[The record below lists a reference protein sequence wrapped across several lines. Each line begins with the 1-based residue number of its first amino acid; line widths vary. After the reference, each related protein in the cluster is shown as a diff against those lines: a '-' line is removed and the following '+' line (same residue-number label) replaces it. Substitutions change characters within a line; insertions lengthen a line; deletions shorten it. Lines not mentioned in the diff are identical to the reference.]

1 MAKTKTKPQ
10 APAAPAARRDS
21 LVTLVLW
28 LAGIVLALQVVRFC
42 YMSWYFVTF
51 PYQLDYGEGGILQIA
66 LRFAR
71 GEPIYP
77 PLSQGY
83 PYVIASYVPVYYVVC
98 GLLAKITGPSFLGGR
113 LVSFLATLA
122 IGAVCAR
129 EVWVRTRHRFAAFA
143 AAATAVTMPIIMIW
157 GTLMR
162 TDVLGLALA
171 LAGFHLFGRKRRVVA
186 VILFGLGVLTRWTNI
201 AGIAAAVS
209 GLVLAR
215 KWKQAAF
222 WSAVQTALLLALVF
236 GSNWITRGG
245 MFHQLALHTSS
256 SLGKSWTWGQVW
268 LLISQAGAVWP
279 AYFVLGLVGA
289 LWCTW
294 RPAHRT
300 LAIYFLGA
308 WAIFFTSG
316 RIGSTFNYLME
327 PVIVGAV
334 AVGVMW
340 GELARAEEAGLSAR
354 VRKVAPLGVALLA
367 AALAVQL
374 VYTNTGGAP
383 KTQAVLGALLAP
395 EGTGVRL
402 SILAQGLLAAAI
414 AAAALGKEG
423 VKTDSGAP
431 TRALVSRAVLALVGA
446 LVLQVAYMSTGGRME
461 YSISLLRPRASGRAS
476 AIVLERIR
484 QTPGPVLCEDFGL
497 IEMAGKVTPLEPF
510 EFTQIAHKGAFDPEP
525 VYRDVREG
533 KFPLIITRFDPEQVV
548 NHEPGADWESGRWP
562 DGIVQALRTR
572 YRLAEREEPYL
583 IYVPR

>member
-10 APAAPAARRDS
+10 APAAPAAARRDP

-28 LAGIVLALQVVRFC
+28 LAGIVLALQVVRFF

-77 PLSQGY
+77 PLNQGY
-83 PYVIASYVPVYYVVC
+83 PYVIASYVPVYYVIC

-143 AAATAVTMPIIMIW
+143 AATAAMTMPIIMIW

-162 TDVLGLALA
+162 TDVPALA
-171 LAGFHLFGRKRRVVA
+171 FTVAGFHLFGRKRRAAAVV
-186 VILFGLGVLTRWTNI
+186 LFGLGVLTRWTNV

-222 WSAVQTALLLALVF
+222 WSAVQAALLLVLVF

-279 AYFVLGLVGA
+279 VYFVLGLIGA

-294 RPAHRT
+294 RAAHRT

-327 PVIVGAV
+327 PVIVGAM
-334 AVGVMW
+334 AMGVMW
-340 GELARAEEAGLSAR
+340 GELAQYEEGKVSAR
-354 VRKVAPLGVALLA
+354 ALGAARTGVLVLAGALTL
-367 AALAVQL
+367 QL
-374 VYTNTGGAP
+374 VYT
-383 KTQAVLGALLAP
+383 
-395 EGTGVRL
+395 
-402 SILAQGLLAAAI
+402 SIGNH
-414 AAAALGKEG
+414 
-423 VKTDSGAP
+423 
-431 TRALVSRAVLALVGA
+431 
-446 LVLQVAYMSTGGRME
+446 ME

-484 QTPGPVLCEDFGL
+484 QTPGRVLCEDFGL
-497 IEMAGKVTPLEPF
+497 IEMAGKETPLEPF

-533 KFPLIITRFDPEQVV
+533 KFSLIITRFDPEQVV

-562 DGIVQALRTR
+562 DGIVEALRTR

-583 IYVPR
+583 VYVPR